1 MRKLSKKLVAACM
14 TAAMMLTMVPAA
26 FAAEPE
32 TELPTTIWAHGEEI
46 ELPVIDPIIP
56 LANNDIATLSETD
69 NSVTITS
76 QEQFEAISAADWRKG
91 ITYYLACDIDLSQ
104 LSAPEW
110 GGYIQYFDS
119 NLIGVVDED
128 GNKPIISGFAN
139 NRYLIY
145 GMIRGTIA
153 NIELHMDGNAG
164 ALSFVPTVYSNV
176 DDTSYY
182 RVNIE
187 NVDVTGVVNLTEAD
201 QSNYSPFVYAA
212 SSGDFTMKDCTNY
225 ADITGDIYGA
235 IFHGYYALNTT
246 GAYTFNHCVNEG
258 NVELRNAAMF
268 FGNPATMNSKL
279 DNQELNVTVMD
290 CENNGMIAGS
300 ISAHYFAPSLNSQ
313 DYPAGETALAAKE
326 TSMTQ
331 GTPAPVTVGDS
342 AGLCHGKT
350 SKLSGSISD
359 DNTITFSYNAT
370 QSGIDHYLVTVSSY
384 VQVWNETFYNG
395 EQVIATWDGTDRYSV
410 SESIEPTESTEY
422 TATLKYLGVCDE
434 DYGLWGD
441 NILDYSTNTSMDGND
456 VYYVIDPTK
465 SGDPDLTFYATRA
478 MTDEG
483 TPAGNGCAAP
493 SFATVYAIGEDG
505 NILDFVS
512 LK

>member
-56 LANNDIATLSETD
+56 VANNDIATLSETD

-91 ITYYLACDIDLSQ
+91 ITYYLECDIDLSQ
-104 LSAPEW
+104 LSASEW

-128 GNKPIISGFAN
+128 GNKPVISGFAN

-182 RVNIE
+182 QVNID

-225 ADITGDIYGA
+225 ADITGDIYGS

-268 FGNPATMNSKL
+268 FGNPSTMNSKL
-279 DNQELNVTVMD
+279 ANQQLNVNVVD

-331 GTPAPVTVGDS
+331 GSPAPVTVGEG

-350 SKLSGSISD
+350 SNLSGSISD
-359 DNTITFSYNAT
+359 DNMITFSYNGD

-395 EQVIATWDGTDRYSV
+395 EQVLATWDGTDRYSV
-410 SESIEPTESTEY
+410 SESIEPTESTQY
-422 TATLKYLGVCDE
+422 TAGLKYYGVADNN
-434 DYGLWGD
+434 YGTRGGRLEGYTLRANSDKTQYYYSITQPSAGD
-441 NILDYSTNTSMDGND
+441 SDITY
-456 VYYVIDPTK
+456 
-465 SGDPDLTFYATRA
+465 YATRNV
-478 MTDEG
+478 DENNQ
-483 TPAGNGCAAP
+483 PVGNGCAAP
-493 SFATVYAIGEDG
+493 SFATVSAIDSQG
-505 NILDFVS
+505 NIIDFATIN
-512 LK
+512 